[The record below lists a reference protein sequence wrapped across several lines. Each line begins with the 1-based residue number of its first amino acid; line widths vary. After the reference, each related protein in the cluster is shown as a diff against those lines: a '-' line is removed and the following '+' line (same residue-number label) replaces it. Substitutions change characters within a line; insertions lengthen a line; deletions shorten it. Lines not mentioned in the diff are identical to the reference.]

1 MRYRYTLD
9 LQSEDGRSLERAVV
23 TPDWNAALAW
33 VHFEGIRAGLLP
45 AVTRTGPEAVEP
57 LWDDR
62 HGEPH
67 VAAFRVTVG
76 SPGGRSVSREIP
88 RTYLRSLAHERSA
101 GLIERGVLQ
110 AGDVFRWVV
119 SAFPLA
125 GAEPV
130 ASDPVGDGFGI
141 EEVEQIL
148 PIDAT
153 SLGALA
159 ARSVPAGSVAD
170 EAHDLVPV
178 FVPQAVLD
186 EAMALARE
194 AGDLETGGVLV
205 GALHRDAD
213 AGDSDVPTLFVEV
226 TAQVPARHTLSAST
240 KLTFTS
246 DTWAAV
252 HAAIA
257 LRRRGEI
264 MLGWWHYHPD
274 FCRLRNCPLERRREC
289 TGASPFFS
297 GEDVHLH
304 ATCFPAG
311 HQVALLVSDSAAAG
325 GLSSS
330 LFGWSHG
337 AVLPRAFQVIRSE
350 RADRSEGVAHVANPI
365 P

>member
-1 MRYRYTLD
+1 MPYQFTLD

-23 TPDWNAALAW
+23 TPDWNPALAW
-33 VHFEGIRAGLLP
+33 VHFEGIRAGILP
-45 AVTRTGPEAVEP
+45 AVTRTGPGAVEP

-62 HGEPH
+62 HGEPL

-76 SPGGRSVSREIP
+76 SPGGRSCSRDIP
-88 RTYLRSLAHERSA
+88 RTYLRGLAHDLSA
-101 GLIERGVLQ
+101 GLIARGVLQ

-119 SAFPLA
+119 SAV
-125 GAEPV
+125 PV
-130 ASDPVGDGFGI
+130 ADAPAATAPPVDGFGI
-141 EEVEQIL
+141 EEIEQVL

-153 SLGALA
+153 SLGRLA
-159 ARSVPAGSVAD
+159 ARATPAGVAS
-170 EAHDLVPV
+170 EPPGTLAPV
-178 FVPQAVLD
+178 FIPQSVLD
-186 EAMALARE
+186 ETTALARD

-213 AGDSDVPTLFVEV
+213 TAGPDATLFIEV
-226 TAQVPARHTLSAST
+226 TAQVPARHTRSAST
-240 KLTFTS
+240 SLTFTS

-297 GEDVHLH
+297 AEDVHLH

-311 HQVALLVSDSAAAG
+311 HQIALLVSDSAAAG

-330 LFGWSHG
+330 LFGWSEG
-337 AVLPRAFQVIRSE
+337 AVQPRAFHVVRSE
-350 RADRSEGVAHVANPI
+350 RTDRSEGVDHVANPT